1 MWKLHHHEWVFI
13 LIFPDIQSKPRKVLL
28 FLASATILVSKIDKP
43 IILLILRALIP
54 VLAGIT
60 SG

>member
-1 MWKLHHHEWVFI
+1 MGVHI
-13 LIFPDIQSKPRKVLL
+13 NFPDIQSKPRKVLL

-43 IILLILRALIP
+43 IILLILWALIP